1 LRNLR
6 CEPYNVPQVRRIES
20 HERPGYDSAGHTNLA
35 VVSSLTPKSAWYV
48 TKLVDPYRGLNA
60 GS

>member
-6 CEPYNVPQVRRIES
+6 CEQYNVPQVRRIES
-20 HERPGYDSAGHTNLA
+20 HERPGYVSAGLTNLA
-35 VVSSLTPKSAWYV
+35 VLSSLTPKSAWYV
-48 TKLVDPYRGLNA
+48 IKLIGPYRELNA